1 MEFYAAIDTNVLI
14 SALLS
19 KNEDSP
25 TVKILEAVFDGKIIP
40 LYHKDILAEYDEVL
54 HRDKFHLQE
63 KVVHTVLLAIQQ
75 YGIEVFPQSTGII
88 LADMDELIFYEV
100 AAEKENEGAYLVTGN
115 QRHFPMKDFIVTP
128 AKMIKIIENEI

>member
-1 MEFYAAIDTNVLI
+1 MTYYAVIDTNVFI

-19 KNEDSP
+19 KNSDSA
-25 TVKILEAVFDGKIIP
+25 TVKVLRAIIDGRIVP
-40 LYHKDILAEYDEVL
+40 LYHNEILAEYDEVL

-88 LADMDELIFYEV
+88 LADMDDLIFYEV

-115 QRHFPMKDFIVTP
+115 QRHFPMKDFIVTQ

>member
-40 LYHKDILAEYDEVL
+40 LYPCIQPRLKYPFQAGS
-54 HRDKFHLQE
+54 
-63 KVVHTVLLAIQQ
+63 LL
-75 YGIEVFPQSTGII
+75 
-88 LADMDELIFYEV
+88 
-100 AAEKENEGAYLVTGN
+100 
-115 QRHFPMKDFIVTP
+115 
-128 AKMIKIIENEI
+128 